1 MRVSIAIH
9 APPGER
15 FGPNAF
21 APSIGLE
28 TLFLGHKAQLAAA
41 DVHETGTA
49 AVLTFDIDGAEDL
62 LIPTKTGFTYRLE
75 GDQ

>member
-9 APPGER
+9 APAGER

-21 APSIGLE
+21 AASIGLE
-28 TLFLGHKAQLAAA
+28 TVFLGHKARVVAA

-49 AVLTFDIDGAEDL
+49 AVVTFDVEASEDL
-62 LIPTKTGFTYRLE
+62 LIPTKTGFTYRL
-75 GDQ
+75 GRP